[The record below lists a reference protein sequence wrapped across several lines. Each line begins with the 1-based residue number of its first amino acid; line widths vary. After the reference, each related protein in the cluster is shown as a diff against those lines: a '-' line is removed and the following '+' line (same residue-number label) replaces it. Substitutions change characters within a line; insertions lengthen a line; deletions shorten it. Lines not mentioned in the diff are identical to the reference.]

1 MPGARP
7 AGGSSRSGGQSHRH
21 RTIGLGP
28 TKYRWVAGG
37 VATRIKI
44 PLPKTVIRRLNR
56 TPPRETLR
64 AKVFVHSMDLAGR
77 PSTVKLA
84 VVLRGRNGS

>member
-1 MPGARP
+1 
-7 AGGSSRSGGQSHRH
+7 
-21 RTIGLGP
+21 
-28 TKYRWVAGG
+28 
-37 VATRIKI
+37 VATRIRI
-44 PLPKTVIRRLNR
+44 PLPKAVIRRLSR

-84 VVLRGRNGS
+84 VVVRGRNGP